1 MYCVHV
7 VGEAPGIFPSQIIIS
22 SYNLQFCIKKHI
34 SFLTKYTKAIIILH
48 WLQSNRICLQ
58 VGESVLFILFTLY
71 GEQLVSGL
79 KASKAI
85 ALWISLV
92 IVPSTFAGG
101 KCFLAY
107 LSHPTGNNVLTST
120 DIQCTMQ
127 HEAFIYKGKIACM
140 QYNVCTSLSRYNTT
154 FWLRINLVHFS
165 IIPKKQYSNK

>member
-1 MYCVHV
+1 M
-7 VGEAPGIFPSQIIIS
+7 
-22 SYNLQFCIKKHI
+22 
-34 SFLTKYTKAIIILH
+34 
-48 WLQSNRICLQ
+48 
-58 VGESVLFILFTLY
+58 LFTLY

-107 LSHPTGNNVLTST
+107 LSHPTKNNVLTST
-120 DIQCTMQ
+120 DTQCTMQ

-140 QYNVCTSLSRYNTT
+140 QYNVIYVPHYLGT
-154 FWLRINLVHFS
+154 
-165 IIPKKQYSNK
+165 IPLFG

>member
-1 MYCVHV
+1 MYCV
-7 VGEAPGIFPSQIIIS
+7 VGKAPGIFPSQIIIS
-22 SYNLQFCIKKHI
+22 SYNLHW
-34 SFLTKYTKAIIILH
+34 KAIFFIGPS
-48 WLQSNRICLQ
+48 QTEICLQ

-107 LSHPTGNNVLTST
+107 LSHPTKNNVLTST
-120 DIQCTMQ
+120 DIQCSMQ

-154 FWLRINLVHFS
+154 FWLRINPVHFS
-165 IIPKKQYSNK
+165 IIPKKQYSNN